1 MSAFRRR
8 RSALASIA
16 TFVTYL
22 AVSFSAFFALAAP
35 AFAQQENVPLENT
48 PTGWFFRYV
57 NSAIV
62 IGVIAYF
69 LIKKGGP
76 AFRKRA
82 DEIESA
88 IAEGTR
94 TREEAERRRREAD
107 ERLAGLDAEINA
119 LRAQAKRDAE
129 AETARIRGLTRD
141 EVAKIDRAAELEIA
155 AVERAARMEL
165 KAHAARLAVERAETL
180 LRQEITP
187 RTDFEIVR
195 TFVTDL
201 TESRN

>member
-1 MSAFRRR
+1 
-8 RSALASIA
+8 
-16 TFVTYL
+16 
-22 AVSFSAFFALAAP
+22 
-35 AFAQQENVPLENT
+35 
-48 PTGWFFRYV
+48 
-57 NSAIV
+57 
-62 IGVIAYF
+62 
-69 LIKKGGP
+69 
-76 AFRKRA
+76 
-82 DEIESA
+82 
-88 IAEGTR
+88 
-94 TREEAERRRREAD
+94 
-107 ERLAGLDAEINA
+107 

-201 TESRN
+201 MVSRN